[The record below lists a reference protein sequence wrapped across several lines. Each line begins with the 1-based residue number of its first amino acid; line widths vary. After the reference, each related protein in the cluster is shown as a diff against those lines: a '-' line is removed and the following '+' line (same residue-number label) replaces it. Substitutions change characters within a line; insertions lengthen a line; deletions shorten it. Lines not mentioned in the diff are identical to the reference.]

1 MSPKLTPGEARAIR
15 FMALPIS
22 LAAHRLERSESIV
35 KHYWRSIAAKLGAK
49 DTKGAIVLAVRA
61 GFHLEALN

>member
-1 MSPKLTPGEARAIR
+1 MIPKLTPGEARAIR

-22 LAAHRLERSESIV
+22 IAAQRLGRSESLV
-35 KHYWRSIAAKLGAK
+35 KHYWRSISAKLGAK

-61 GFHLEALN
+61 GFQLEVLN